1 MIKKDYTGNAELD
14 IIEMYDFDTFY
25 QNPTG
30 INEDRAKLPT
40 RYDISKFLTRE
51 GEWENKT
58 KDYLLD
64 FSADFNWQITY
75 SFPSTLRDYS
85 TPNGYTYGGKNV
97 TFRRLYLILCER
109 FNGGDYFIDEY
120 FDTVYPYTV
129 KSEVDKK
136 LETIKEELLE
146 VAEGVTSS
154 LDRTSIARLKGIEL
168 EESGL
173 FRKAFQKVTKGLYK
187 TAFKATRKFAPN
199 LTYKLAKKALEE
211 YEVFARQWEES
222 EGEEVARIIKEDIIS
237 CITSGQLHC
246 QCLWAPS
253 PETQAQRIQAGLSP
267 TPKFSA
273 TEQLINSLQLFIKI
287 EGNRKWETRS
297 GLLV

>member
-14 IIEMYDFDTFY
+14 IVEMYDFDTFY

-30 INEDRAKLPT
+30 INESRAKLPT

-64 FSADFNWQITY
+64 FSTDFNWQITY
-75 SFPSTLRDYS
+75 SFPSTLRECS

-129 KSEVDKK
+129 KPEVDKK
-136 LETIKEELLE
+136 LDTIKEELLE
-146 VAEGVTSS
+146 VAEGLTSS
-154 LDRTSIARLKGIEL
+154 LDRTAIARLKGIEL
-168 EESGL
+168 EES
-173 FRKAFQKVTKGLYK
+173 RPQKAVKWFYK
-187 TAFKATRKFAPN
+187 TAFKATRKFAPS
-199 LTYKLAKKALEE
+199 LTYKLAKKSLEE

-222 EGEEVARIIKEDIIS
+222 EGEEVARIIKEDIVS
-237 CITSGQLHC
+237 CITSGQLPC
-246 QCLWAPS
+246 QCLSAPS